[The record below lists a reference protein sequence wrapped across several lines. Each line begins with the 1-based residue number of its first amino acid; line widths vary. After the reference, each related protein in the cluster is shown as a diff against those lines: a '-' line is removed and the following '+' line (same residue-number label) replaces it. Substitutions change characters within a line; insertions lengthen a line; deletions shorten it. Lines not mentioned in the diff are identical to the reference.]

1 MRTLRYSINVT
12 LDGCCHHEAGLPP
25 DEESMAYWTA
35 EMERADAVLFGRV
48 TYEMMESAWRRP
60 ASGTWPDWM
69 GEWEIPFA
77 EAIDATKKYVVSS
90 TLDEVDW
97 NAELVQGDL
106 GEAVQRLKQEP
117 GEGLSVGGV
126 TLPSALADLGLIDE
140 YEPGAAGPRRTRTDV
155 ARRSA
160 RPHRARAGGSPR
172 PPIGGG
178 RPAIPACAHDDE
190 DLGMTVDSG
199 AEGFEG
205 ATFVRTSFRGATLR
219 SCDLSGVTMRSVDVG
234 GLDIDSH
241 DLFFGSLIVNGVDV
255 VPLVDAELNRQFPGR
270 ELQSATM
277 PEGLRGGWV
286 AVQAAWE
293 TTVTDTLPRLVDAHV
308 EDEWSLA
315 QTLRHLVLATDAWL
329 RGGVLGM
336 EQPFHEIGLIFS
348 GAAEMGFDTSIFRA
362 DTPAFEEILAVRA
375 ERQQMVTDFLS
386 TATPELLAEARD
398 DPWGGG
404 DWHPTVGDCV
414 RVILE
419 EEWAHLRYVRRDLAL
434 LG

>member
-1 MRTLRYSINVT
+1 
-12 LDGCCHHEAGLPP
+12 
-25 DEESMAYWTA
+25 
-35 EMERADAVLFGRV
+35 
-48 TYEMMESAWRRP
+48 
-60 ASGTWPDWM
+60 
-69 GEWEIPFA
+69 
-77 EAIDATKKYVVSS
+77 
-90 TLDEVDW
+90 
-97 NAELVQGDL
+97 
-106 GEAVQRLKQEP
+106 
-117 GEGLSVGGV
+117 
-126 TLPSALADLGLIDE
+126 
-140 YEPGAAGPRRTRTDV
+140 
-155 ARRSA
+155 
-160 RPHRARAGGSPR
+160 
-172 PPIGGG
+172 
-178 RPAIPACAHDDE
+178 
-190 DLGMTVDSG
+190 MTVDSG

-219 SCDLSGVTMRSVDVG
+219 SCDVSGVTMRSVDVG

-329 RGGVLGM
+329 RGGILGM